1 VLTDFFG
8 TIAEINEGLPNGL
21 HDAEVEKITE
31 DLHSKTLSFQ
41 LFVWVGTMDDPPSQ
55 RERYRR
61 GKLIFDEVRLFSTSH
76 PLSVDADRLVILTFE
91 KNSNLTLEHRAAPP
105 FGDKDFRMFL
115 GSSEIDIAAGNVR
128 FEWIEAEEVNRE
140 PDAED

>member
-1 VLTDFFG
+1 VLAESFG

-21 HDAEVEKITE
+21 HDAEVEEITE
-31 DLHSKTLSFQ
+31 DLRSKTLAFQ

-61 GKLIFDEVRLFSTSH
+61 GKLVFDGVRLFSTSR
-76 PLSVDADRLVILTFE
+76 PLSIDDDRLVILTFE
-91 KNSNLTLEHRAAPP
+91 INSNLTPEYRAAPP
-105 FGDKDFRMFL
+105 FGDKDFRMFF
-115 GSSEIDIAAGNVR
+115 GSSEIDVAASNVR
-128 FEWIEAEEVNRE
+128 FEWIEAEEVNRQ